1 VVNLFKA
8 SIRSIEVYHGT
19 KVVDNEFYIE
29 HFKKRGKDVEH
40 FLKDIIGRDKR
51 YLIESDEENSL
62 TMAICATRKALD
74 KADLTGADLDMIIF
88 SSQLPEYIAPPS
100 SVHIHNAIGGK
111 QECICYDMNANC
123 AGMTMAFEHVCKYMS
138 VSENIQKVLIVGC
151 DYINMTVDE
160 ENENCYG
167 HYGDAACA
175 VILESTQGD
184 SGLIA
189 SKYAVTSVAHNN
201 VLFPGCGF
209 SKLFK
214 VSDINQMKIRFK
226 PSEKIW
232 LQISANNIKEILGK
246 NNLTTSDVKMFCFSQ
261 YVYKN
266 IEILR
271 SMLGINEKTS
281 LYIGDKYGY
290 TGTTS
295 PFIVLY
301 ESLKNNLVKK
311 GDCVVMW
318 ALAAGNENIVLLFKV

>member
-1 VVNLFKA
+1 LFKA
-8 SIRSIEVYHGT
+8 SICSIEVYHGS
-19 KVVDNEFYIE
+19 KIVGNEFYIE

-40 FLKDIIGRDKR
+40 FLKDVIGRDKR
-51 YLIESDEENSL
+51 YLIDTDKENSL
-62 TMAICATRKALD
+62 TMAICAAKGALD
-74 KADLTGADLDMIIF
+74 KANLKGADLDMIIF

-100 SVHIHNAIGGK
+100 SIHIHSEIGGK

-123 AGMTMAFEHVCKYMS
+123 SGMTMAYEHVCKYMS
-138 VSENIQKVLIVGC
+138 VSENIHKALIVGC

-175 VILESTQGD
+175 VILESTQED
-184 SGLIA
+184 CGLVA

-209 SKLFK
+209 SNLFK
-214 VSDINQMKIRFK
+214 LSDINQMKIRFT

-232 LQISANNIKEILGK
+232 LQISADNIKDILQK
-246 NNLTTSDVKMFCFSQ
+246 NNLQTSDIKMFCFSQ
-261 YVYKN
+261 YVYRN

-271 SMLGINEKTS
+271 SLLGIDDKTS
-281 LYIGDKYGY
+281 LYIGDEYGY

-301 ESLKNNLVKK
+301 ESLKKNLIKK
-311 GDCVVMW
+311 GDYVVMW
-318 ALAAGNENIVLLFKV
+318 ALAAGNENVVILFRL